1 MNLCMWNPWKI
12 VNVSEEV
19 HDLTVIDFVTLREER
34 CTNNYFEVVPFRA
47 YSGTDCP
54 LSISV
59 FGRGLNNSVTFPG
72 LRIQGRNRGL
82 YQNCAIL
89 VVTY

>member
-12 VNVSEEV
+12 VNVSEV